1 MGLTQDD
8 TIAIASK
15 ENKDTEYTPMLSI
28 AYEYEDTNTQNLP
41 VVLPKSTNETIIK
54 DIMENNGYVDT

>member
-1 MGLTQDD
+1 LTQND

-15 ENKDTEYTPMLSI
+15 ENKDTEYVPALNIT
-28 AYEYEDTNTQNLP
+28 YEYEDTNAQNLP
-41 VVLPKSTNETIIK
+41 VILPKSTNETIIK